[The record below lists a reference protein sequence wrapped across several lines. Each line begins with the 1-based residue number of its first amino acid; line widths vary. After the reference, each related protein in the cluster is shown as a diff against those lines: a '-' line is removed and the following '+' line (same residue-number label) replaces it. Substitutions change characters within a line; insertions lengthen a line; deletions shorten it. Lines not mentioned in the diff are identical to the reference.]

1 MGRALL
7 LLADMEQWKI
17 MEGKEMLLAL
27 KRNVVLLSFLIL
39 FYFFFFFCVSV
50 FCTFLTFSFF
60 LFSLFIYLFIF
71 LQTYQG
77 MVEINRRRSEAT
89 EKEKVATSTRENT
102 LKKVKDLM
110 LKVKEVDVARVKAE
124 EEVIKLKA
132 NYETSIKQLVEA
144 QNSAKKIVT
153 MEKEKA

>member
-1 MGRALL
+1 
-7 LLADMEQWKI
+7 
-17 MEGKEMLLAL
+17 
-27 KRNVVLLSFLIL
+27 
-39 FYFFFFFCVSV
+39 
-50 FCTFLTFSFF
+50 
-60 LFSLFIYLFIF
+60 
-71 LQTYQG
+71 
-77 MVEINRRRSEAT
+77 
-89 EKEKVATSTRENT
+89 
-102 LKKVKDLM
+102 M

>member
-1 MGRALL
+1 MGWSKWTGESVRPPRMRKQPLPHV
-7 LLADMEQWKI
+7 KI
-17 MEGKEMLLAL
+17 L
-27 KRNVVLLSFLIL
+27 
-39 FYFFFFFCVSV
+39 
-50 FCTFLTFSFF
+50 
-60 LFSLFIYLFIF
+60 
-71 LQTYQG
+71 
-77 MVEINRRRSEAT
+77 
-89 EKEKVATSTRENT
+89 